1 MDIQSFK
8 LHSIDQ
14 HTDCQGTDRTCLHH
28 SRVANEVIDSKLHS
42 WKSGV
47 IQAGW
52 TTVHFSRRNAEY
64 SSFGYRWV
72 RCMYSSH
79 RHRSKLKSS
88 RDQRWSVIIIALTS
102 TLSRNEATSSQ
113 PGRLNALCGIPA
125 DVNTH
130 SCCGHTLTGCVLLFS
145 VAIPCHKYK
154 YLMRLLV
161 TEIIPPLICRMLENV
176 HLAGEVLAR
185 SIYGP

>member
-79 RHRSKLKSS
+79 RDRSKLKSS

-130 SCCGHTLTGCVLLFS
+130 SCCGHTLSGCLPDAFS
-145 VAIPCHKYK
+145 SSVSLSH
-154 YLMRLLV
+154 V
-161 TEIIPPLICRMLENV
+161 TNTNTSC
-176 HLAGEVLAR
+176 GFW
-185 SIYGP
+185 